1 MIRTRY
7 ADRGAN
13 DTANSDYRDLA
24 LLFACASVT
33 TSDVIVDVGCGKGR
47 AINWLLSQYP
57 RNRIYGIELDPEI
70 CRRTAT
76 RLRRRTNVTIICGDA
91 TKVLPDDGNLFYL
104 FNPFT
109 EPVVRD
115 FAAAVLRTA
124 SPRPTRVV
132 YNNCKHIGVFEDD
145 PRFTVHMVTAPVHH
159 RSAIIDAPP
168 AVLGQDDFEPTE
180 GI

>member
-1 MIRTRY
+1 MTTKKALITGITGQDGSY
-7 ADRGAN
+7 
-13 DTANSDYRDLA
+13 LA
-24 LLFACASVT
+24 EFLL
-33 TSDVIVDVGCGKGR
+33 GKGYEIHGLIRR
-47 AINWLLSQYP
+47 ASTFAVPPLRHRP
-57 RNRIYGIELDPEI
+57 RRADSMGMAVPSLPYLTVEQVL
-70 CRRTAT
+70 A
-76 RLRRRTNVTIICGDA
+76 
-91 TKVLPDDGNLFYL
+91 LPDDGNLFYL

-168 AVLGQDDFEPTE
+168 AVVGQDDIEPTE
-180 GI
+180 GV